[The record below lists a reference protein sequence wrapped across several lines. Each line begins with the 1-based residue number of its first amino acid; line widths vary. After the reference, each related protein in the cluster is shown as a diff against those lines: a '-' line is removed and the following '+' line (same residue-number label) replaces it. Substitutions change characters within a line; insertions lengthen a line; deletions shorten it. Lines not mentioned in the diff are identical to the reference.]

1 MEIAYKKVD
10 DFLWKGYL
18 KEIIQM
24 EHDVKKLNDPYIKD
38 EVKEKICSDLRI
50 KFTDEMENK
59 ILRDRLS

>member
-1 MEIAYKKVD
+1 MEIAYKKVE

-18 KEIIQM
+18 KEVMQM

-50 KFTDEMENK
+50 RFAEEVENK
-59 ILRDRLS
+59 ILRDGLS